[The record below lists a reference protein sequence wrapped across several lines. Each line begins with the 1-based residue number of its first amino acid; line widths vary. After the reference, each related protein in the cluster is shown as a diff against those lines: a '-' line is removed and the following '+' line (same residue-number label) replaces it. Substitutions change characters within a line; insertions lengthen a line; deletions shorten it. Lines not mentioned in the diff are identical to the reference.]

1 MPKSEG
7 FESGINY
14 LKRNHKYVSANG
26 QVYLI
31 IKEVP
36 WNRVPVGKNKIR
48 PTSGLRNANIQKR
61 KNQNTKNC
69 PLHKITE
76 SE

>member
-48 PTSGLRNANIQKR
+48 PTSGLKC
-61 KNQNTKNC
+61 KYTK
-69 PLHKITE
+69 TE
-76 SE
+76 KSKHEKLSLT